1 MYEIANNI
9 KRLRKERGILQKDLE
24 KMIGVSDRNIS
35 KWERNIVTPSLYAL
49 IKLSRVFECTLDELV
64 FGKK

>member
-1 MYEIANNI
+1 MSVGSNL
-9 KRLRKERGILQKDLE
+9 KRMRKERGMYQKDLE
-24 KMIGVSDRNIS
+24 EKIGVSNRHIS
-35 KWERNIVTPSLYAL
+35 KWERDIVTPSLYAL